1 MAEQRRDY
9 ELVTIAEGAS
19 RLGVSERTAW
29 DVLRRSS
36 VPRYRMPGKGKT
48 TFVDWGEFERAYQQP
63 RPIGPLGE
71 MDDDSKKEA
80 A

>member
-1 MAEQRRDY
+1 MEDQESDF
-9 ELVTIAEGAS
+9 VTIADGAA

-36 VPRYRMPGKGKT
+36 ILRYRLPGKGKT
-48 TFVDWGEFERAYQQP
+48 TFVDWDEFERAYRQP
-63 RPIGPLGE
+63 RPIGPVSDIG
-71 MDDDSKKEA
+71 DDLKKEA